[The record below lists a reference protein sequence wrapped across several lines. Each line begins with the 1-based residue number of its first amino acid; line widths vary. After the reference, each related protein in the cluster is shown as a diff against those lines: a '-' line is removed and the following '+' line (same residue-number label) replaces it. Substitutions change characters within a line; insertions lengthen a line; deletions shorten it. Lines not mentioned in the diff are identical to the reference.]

1 MANAVRLRIG
11 TRGSPLAR
19 AQADYVKTLLAA
31 AHGLDPAALKIEII
45 STTGDAV
52 RDRPLADLGGK
63 GLFTKEIEEALLA
76 GTIDLAVHSAKDV
89 PTFLP
94 DGLTLAAYPQRE
106 DPRDAFMSRNAETLS
121 AIPAGALLG
130 TASVRREA
138 LLRRLRPDIEVKL
151 LRGNVQ
157 TRLDKVASGEFHGTV
172 LALAGLKRLGLAAQ
186 ATEVLD
192 PEIFPPAVAQ
202 GAIGIELRTGDE
214 ATRAMVAAIDH
225 AETATALAAERAF
238 LGELDG
244 SCRTPIAGHAQLVD
258 SRLYFYGMLISLD
271 GRESVETRRE
281 GAPEDAAR
289 IGREAGIEL
298 KQRAPASLLA
308 VLK

>member
-1 MANAVRLRIG
+1 MANAPRLRIG

-19 AQADYVKTLLAA
+19 VQADYVKSRLAA
-31 AHGLDPAALKIEII
+31 ANGLDPDELEIVI
-45 STTGDAV
+45 IRTTGDAV

-106 DPRDAFMSRNAETLS
+106 DPRDVFVSRNAETL
-121 AIPAGALLG
+121 AEIPAGALVG

-157 TRLDKVASGEFHGTV
+157 TRLDKVANGEFHGTV

-192 PEIFPPAVAQ
+192 PETFPPSVAQ
-202 GAIGIELRTGDE
+202 GAIGIEIRVGDE
-214 ATRAMVAAIDH
+214 ATHAMVAAIDH

-244 SCRTPIAGHAQLVD
+244 SCRTPIAGHARLVD
-258 SRLYFYGMLISLD
+258 GRLQFYGMLISLD

>member
-1 MANAVRLRIG
+1 MVNTPRLRIG

-19 AQADYVKTLLAA
+19 VQADYVKTRLAA
-31 AHGLDPAALKIEII
+31 ANGLDSDELEIAI
-45 STTGDAV
+45 IRTTGDAV

-94 DGLTLAAYPQRE
+94 DGLTLAAYPERE
-106 DPRDAFMSRNAETLS
+106 DPRDVFVSRNAETLA

-157 TRLDKVASGEFHGTV
+157 TRLDRVANGEFHGTV

-192 PEIFPPAVAQ
+192 PEAFPPAAAQ
-202 GAIGIELRTGDE
+202 GAIAIEINVGDDP
-214 ATRAMVAAIDH
+214 TRAMVAAIDH
-225 AETATALAAERAF
+225 AETAAALAAERAF

-244 SCRTPIAGHAQLVD
+244 SCRTPIAGHARLAD
-258 SRLYFYGMLISLD
+258 SRLHFYGMLISHD

-289 IGREAGIEL
+289 IGREAGIEV

>member
-1 MANAVRLRIG
+1 MANTPRLRIG

-19 AQADYVKTLLAA
+19 VQTDYVKTLLAA
-31 AHGLDPAALKIEII
+31 ANGLDPNDLEIVI
-45 STTGDAV
+45 IRTTGDAI

-106 DPRDAFMSRNAETLS
+106 DPRDVFVSRNAETLA

-157 TRLDKVASGEFHGTV
+157 TRLDRVSNGEFHGTV

-192 PEIFPPAVAQ
+192 PENFPPSVAQ
-202 GAIGIELRTGDE
+202 GAIAIEIRAADDSTH
-214 ATRAMVAAIDH
+214 AMVAAIAH
-225 AETATALAAERAF
+225 AETSIALAAERAF

-244 SCRTPIAGHAQLVD
+244 SCRTPIAGHARLVD
-258 SRLYFYGMLISLD
+258 GRLHFYGMLISHD
-271 GRESVETRRE
+271 GRECVETRRE